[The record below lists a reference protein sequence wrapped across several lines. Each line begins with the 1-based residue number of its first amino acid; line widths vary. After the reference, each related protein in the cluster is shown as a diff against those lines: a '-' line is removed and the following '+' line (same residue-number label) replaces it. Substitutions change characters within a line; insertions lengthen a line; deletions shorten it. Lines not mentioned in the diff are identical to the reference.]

1 MPGEIPKLAPAEVA
15 RLRRLA
21 RVLVQ
26 PLERFLR
33 IEGASGIVL
42 LVAAIAALVWAN
54 SRWAPSYVGFWDR
67 ARQLGT
73 SEVTP
78 RFVVND
84 VLMTSFFLVAGLEL
98 RRERYAGEL
107 SERRR
112 AILPVF
118 AALGGMIVPAL
129 IYLALNRGEASR
141 GWAVP
146 TATDLAFAIGVL
158 SLLGRRVPG
167 SLRVFL
173 LALAIIDDLGAI
185 VIVAVFYARDLE
197 PSGFALALV
206 GVAGILGLQRLNVG
220 RPGAYVAP
228 VVVIWAG
235 LEGAGIHPALAGVIA
250 GLMTPMGRGPW
261 SGSTVEA
268 DAVAS
273 PVVRLESALHPW
285 VAFGVMPLF
294 ALANAGVDLHGL
306 HGGASIV
313 AGIVTGLVIGKPLGV
328 VAASAIAVK
337 LGLAA
342 LPRGATWRGVALVG
356 AVAGIGFTMA
366 LFTAE
371 LAFADRPE
379 LHAVARVA
387 LLAGSGIALVITLV
401 YGRIA
406 RLQQAPQ
413 DVL

>member
-1 MPGEIPKLAPAEVA
+1 MPDESPKLAPAEVL
-15 RLRRLA
+15 RLRRVA
-21 RVLVQ
+21 RLLVQ

-33 IEGASGIVL
+33 VEGASGIVL

-54 SRWAPSYVGFWDR
+54 ARWAPSYAGFWDR
-67 ARQLGT
+67 ALQLGP

-78 RFVVND
+78 RFIVND
-84 VLMTSFFLVAGLEL
+84 VLMTAFFFVAGLEL
-98 RRERYAGEL
+98 RRERHAGEL

-129 IYLALNRGEASR
+129 IYLAFNRGEASR
-141 GWAVP
+141 GWGVP
-146 TATDLAFAIGVL
+146 TATDLAFAVGVL
-158 SLLGRRVPG
+158 SLLGRRVPA

-185 VIVAVFYARDLE
+185 VIVAVFYARDLA

-206 GVAGILGLQRLNVG
+206 GVAGIVALQRRSVW
-220 RPGAYVAP
+220 RPAAYVVP

-235 LEGAGIHPALAGVIA
+235 LQRAGIHPALAGVIA

-261 SGSTVEA
+261 SA
-268 DAVAS
+268 DATEPDAMCS

-285 VAFGVMPLF
+285 VAFGVMPVF

-313 AGIVTGLVIGKPLGV
+313 AGIVAGLVVGKPLGV

-366 LFTAE
+366 LFTAG
-371 LAFADRPE
+371 LAFGDRPE

-387 LLAGSGIALVITLV
+387 LLTGSGIALVITLV
-401 YGRIA
+401 YGRFA
-406 RLQQAPQ
+406 RLHLAPQ